1 MPLGATFLKIVT
13 TAGTL
18 AAGGAAGVMVV
29 VNDPKPATAPLQPH
43 VVGAK
48 EAASTPTPNAT
59 PLAPLPPSC
68 GTVGASG
75 GAPVALTAQQQS
87 ELQQLR
93 QTPTAQRRALLLTFP
108 SADRLQIAAYQRQH
122 ARAKSASGGCKENT
136 SAAPPIA
143 PDTVN
148 GGDTTAPINTYV
160 S

>member
-29 VNDPKPATAPLQPH
+29 VNDPKPATAPLQPQ
-43 VVGAK
+43 VAGVK
-48 EAASTPTPNAT
+48 QAASSPTPTA
-59 PLAPLPPSC
+59 LAPLPPSC
-68 GTVGASG
+68 GNVGASG
-75 GAPVALTAQQQS
+75 GAPVTLTPQQQS

-93 QTPTAQRRALLLTFP
+93 QTPVAQRRALLITFP
-108 SADRLQIAAYQRQH
+108 SADRIQIEAYQRQH
-122 ARAKSASGGCKENT
+122 AKPRNGEGCKEGT
-136 SAAPPIA
+136 STAPPIA

>member
-18 AAGGAAGVMVV
+18 AAGGAASVMVIA
-29 VNDPKPATAPLQPH
+29 NDPKPATAPLQPH
-43 VVGAK
+43 IVGAK
-48 EAASTPTPNAT
+48 QSTSTPTPT
-59 PLAPLPPSC
+59 PLPPLPPSC
-68 GTVGASG
+68 GSVGAGG
-75 GAPVALTAQQQS
+75 GAPVTLTSQQQT

-93 QTPTAQRRALLLTFP
+93 QTPLAQRRALLLTFA
-108 SADRLQIAAYQRQH
+108 SADRMQIEAYQRQH
-122 ARAKSASGGCKENT
+122 AKPRGGDGGCKEDT
-136 SAAPPIA
+136 STAPAIA